1 MKEAAGEANM
11 TVITIVLI
19 AIVLSVGT
27 ILVTRMMGSTA
38 KKAACSEVGGTL
50 SGNTCTYTAANGSS
64 TTCTVAKCAKAN
76 AYSCGDVVTCPQ

>member
-38 KKAACSEVGGTL
+38 KKAACSEIGGTL
-50 SGNTCTYTAANGSS
+50 DGNTCTYYNAAGAK
-64 TTCTVAKCAKAN
+64 TTCTVSKCSGSN
-76 AYSCGDVVTCPQ
+76 AYSCGSVVTCP